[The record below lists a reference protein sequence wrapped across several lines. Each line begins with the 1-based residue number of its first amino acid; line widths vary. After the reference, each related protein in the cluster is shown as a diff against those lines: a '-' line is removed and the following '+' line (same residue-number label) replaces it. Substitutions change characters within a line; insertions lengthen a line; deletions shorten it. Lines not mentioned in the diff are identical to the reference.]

1 MNQFK
6 IVLTGAFVS
15 LFLTLALGHTTTA
28 YAKHHEGHGEGK
40 GGPCAEIKC
49 EKGDKFCKDKK
60 HECMAKMFEKKM
72 AEAKSKGITA
82 EKKAEWIKH
91 MEEKIAHK
99 KERIKSMQD
108 KVAQM
113 EKGLV
118 EVKAL
123 KTK

>member
-15 LFLTLALGHTTTA
+15 LFLTLALGQSATVL
-28 YAKHHEGHGEGK
+28 AKHHAGHQHGEGK
-40 GGPCAEIKC
+40 G
-49 EKGDKFCKDKK
+49 KGKK
-60 HECMAKMFEKKM
+60 HECMSKMFEKKM
-72 AEAKSKGITA
+72 AEAKTNGITA

-91 MEEKIAHK
+91 MEEKIASK

-108 KVAQM
+108 RVAQI
-113 EKGLV
+113 EKNLV